1 MLEGSGYKDEGRR
14 KGKGIGNLAAAPPV
28 RGSGSGPSTVLLLG
42 LVLYIYMYHAAIRM
56 ASFMGQGEPSAGA
69 HFLLQ
74 PNS

>member
-14 KGKGIGNLAAAPPV
+14 KGKGIGNLAASPPV

-42 LVLYIYMYHAAIRM
+42 LPATRM
-56 ASFMGQGEPSAGA
+56 ASFMCQGEPSAGA

-74 PNS
+74 SNS